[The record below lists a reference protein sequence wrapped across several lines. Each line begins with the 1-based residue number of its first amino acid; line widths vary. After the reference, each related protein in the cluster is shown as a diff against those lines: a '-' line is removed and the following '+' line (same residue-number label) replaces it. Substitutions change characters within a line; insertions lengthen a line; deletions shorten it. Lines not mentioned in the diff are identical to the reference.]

1 MEFLYTLQAS
11 QSTLSMDHTKL
22 KDAFVL
28 YKTSTSLIKTMKLQN
43 FSGNINGKNNIQT

>member
-22 KDAFVL
+22 KDGSVSCFGRYSKLTL
-28 YKTSTSLIKTMKLQN
+28 YKHQ
-43 FSGNINGKNNIQT
+43 QT